1 MLSYLI
7 FGVVVFLICMIVLV
21 ISLTKTK
28 KQDVD
33 EENTKHTGEKKLK
46 QVTDIINIV
55 SYDTENRC
63 YRMKDDKYMD
73 LLQVQSKDLANS
85 SSDDVEYDI
94 LKFCKTY
101 RLYEGD
107 LKIVSMNFPCNTKV
121 QQEFLKR
128 KKEQTSNSVF
138 KRCLDEQ
145 IRELIYLEKHVTT
158 REYYYMIFADSLDEM
173 EENKR
178 SLKAVLLTGRDGLLE
193 EISDEKKH
201 QILYRLNNKC
211 SQVA

>member
-7 FGVVVFLICMIVLV
+7 FGVVVFSICMVALM
-21 ISLTKTK
+21 ISLIRSKRQDADGDSTK
-28 KQDVD
+28 QAGD
-33 EENTKHTGEKKLK
+33 KKLK
-46 QVTDIINIV
+46 QVTDIINVV
-55 SYDTENRC
+55 SYDVENRC
-63 YRMKDDKYMD
+63 YRMKNDKYMD

-94 LKFCKTY
+94 LKFCKAY

-107 LKIVSMNFPCNTKV
+107 LKIISMNFPCNTRV
-121 QQEFLKR
+121 QQEYLKR
-128 KKEQTSNSVF
+128 KKEQTSNAVF

-158 REYYYMIFADSLDEM
+158 REYYYMIFADSLDAM